1 LNTKSIIHYTGN
13 DVDVDSSDLNQET
26 KNIEAENKK
35 AIHDALHEVES
46 DIDVKAEITNS
57 TDKNVT

>member
-1 LNTKSIIHYTGN
+1 MNTKSIIHYTGN
-13 DVDVDSSDLNQET
+13 DVNVDSSDLNQET

-46 DIDVKAEITNS
+46 DIGVKAEITNS

>member
-1 LNTKSIIHYTGN
+1 MNTKSIIHYTGN
-13 DVDVDSSDLNQET
+13 DVNVDSSDLNQET

-46 DIDVKAEITNS
+46 DISVKAETTNS